1 MLLNYRTTR
10 EVRQEINK
18 VFNFSKKMEFEE
30 MFYKAEKNL
39 EKRFDKM
46 QFKYLKNNAWQYN
59 LFMVLLVHKGLILWT
74 MNKSKIL

>member
-46 QFKYLKNNAWQYN
+46 QFKYLKNNA
-59 LFMVLLVHKGLILWT
+59 
-74 MNKSKIL
+74 